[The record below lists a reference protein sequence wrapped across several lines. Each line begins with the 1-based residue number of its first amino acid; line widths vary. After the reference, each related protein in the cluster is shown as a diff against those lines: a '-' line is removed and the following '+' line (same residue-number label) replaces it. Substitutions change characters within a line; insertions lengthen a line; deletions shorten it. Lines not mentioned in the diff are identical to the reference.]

1 MREVPMLRRRSAS
14 LAALAMLLAC
24 ACADDEPTRPDR
36 PLYLP
41 PTSPEN
47 VLQNLATAHRRMD
60 IDAYDAQFHEQFRFL
75 VSPYDDIGVEY
86 FDRVEDHYST
96 ENMFNNIDDVEIAL
110 ANTGSVPSEDPDPE
124 YSAATGH
131 MQIFVPS
138 AFLMIQTREMQGGEP
153 IFLQVPGHP
162 HLFVFRPDSTAD
174 PVTWSIVLW
183 VDQNTGL
190 GAWNP
195 SGSFLLGEGDAQT
208 EDTSWS
214 TIKNLYR

>member
-1 MREVPMLRRRSAS
+1 
-14 LAALAMLLAC
+14 
-24 ACADDEPTRPDR
+24 
-36 PLYLP
+36 
-41 PTSPEN
+41 
-47 VLQNLATAHRRMD
+47 
-60 IDAYDAQFHEQFRFL
+60 
-75 VSPYDDIGVEY
+75 
-86 FDRVEDHYST
+86 
-96 ENMFNNIDDVEIAL
+96 
-110 ANTGSVPSEDPDPE
+110 
-124 YSAATGH
+124 
-131 MQIFVPS
+131 
-138 AFLMIQTREMQGGEP
+138 MQGGEP